1 MEGPSQILP
10 HGDRYAYL
18 EREHRSV
25 AAALLADELEAC
37 GQQHDVAYDAEADE
51 LKQMATGNG
60 KPGKVVMVWK
70 DLGATIANYLGY
82 DESKADIETD
92 SEPVVRLGP
101 RKDMGSRFRE
111 LYAEH
116 FVIANVPLEPDHPPS
131 KVICSEPLTE
141 ESSEDT
147 CDSESDVDKIGLVNA
162 LSNSTTVLSPP
173 TPILDNQL
181 QAKSPLPERISQYV
195 SMQETTSPCSN
206 ISQVGIR
213 TPSNRMVYI

>member
-1 MEGPSQILP
+1 MQGPLQILP
-10 HGDRYAYL
+10 QGDRYAYL

-25 AAALLADELEAC
+25 AAALLAKESVAPE
-37 GQQHDVAYDAEADE
+37 QHSEDAEADE
-51 LKQMATGNG
+51 LKKMVAGN
-60 KPGKVVMVWK
+60 GKVVMVWK
-70 DLGATIANYLGY
+70 ELGATIASFLGY
-82 DESKADIETD
+82 DENKADEEID

-131 KVICSEPLTE
+131 KSICSEPLTE

-147 CDSESDVDKIGLVNA
+147 CDSESDVEKIGLVNA
-162 LSNSTTVLSPP
+162 LSNSTTVLSPQ

-181 QAKSPLPERISQYV
+181 QENSPHPERISQCV
-195 SMQETTSPCSN
+195 SKENEIFPCSN
-206 ISQVGIR
+206 ISQVEIPWR
-213 TPSNRMVYI
+213 CTI